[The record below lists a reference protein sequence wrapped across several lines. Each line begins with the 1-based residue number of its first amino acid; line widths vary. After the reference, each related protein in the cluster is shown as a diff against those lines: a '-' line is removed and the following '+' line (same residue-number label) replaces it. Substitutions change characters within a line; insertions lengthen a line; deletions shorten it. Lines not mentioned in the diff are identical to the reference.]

1 MFPLVDLRPLVAPV
15 FHYAVRVDELWLNGG
30 RYRPSDGVVIPI
42 YAVFDSG
49 VTGCLVSKKLFYD
62 SAFQFGTYESHV
74 RVRDENGTRNSI
86 GKYFPFTTFR
96 RLIAHTRLTL
106 SFLSQAPCSTS
117 PRFCCSRSP
126 CLDFWACRYGRRG
139 LSQIRGHTVHRPV
152 RVYSLCPVYTSD
164 AVDE

>member
-1 MFPLVDLRPLVAPV
+1 VFPLVDLRPLGAPV
-15 FHYAVRVDELWLNGG
+15 FHYAVRVDELWINGG
-30 RYRPSDGVVIPI
+30 RYQPSDGVVKPI

-96 RLIAHTRLTL
+96 RLIAHTILTL
-106 SFLSQAPCSTS
+106 SFLSLQARRYRPAPGGVCFWRYRLTWSGWVSRTVI
-117 PRFCCSRSP
+117 FCFWGWRS
-126 CLDFWACRYGRRG
+126 CTAKAG
-139 LSQIRGHTVHRPV
+139 
-152 RVYSLCPVYTSD
+152 
-164 AVDE
+164 

>member
-1 MFPLVDLRPLVAPV
+1 MSRVSLIPRSTKAQVFPLVDLRPLGAPV
-15 FHYAVRVDELWLNGG
+15 FHYAVRVDELWINGG
-30 RYRPSDGVVIPI
+30 RYRPSDGVVKPI

-96 RLIAHTRLTL
+96 RLIAHTRLKL
-106 SFLSQAPCSTS
+106 SFLSLRHVVTD
-117 PRFCCSRSP
+117 
-126 CLDFWACRYGRRG
+126 L
-139 LSQIRGHTVHRPV
+139 HRAV
-152 RVYSLCPVYTSD
+152 FVSGYTG
-164 AVDE
+164 